1 MTIFSLRSTAGNWLF
16 CNRRWLNPQDCDD
29 WVTLDHNYD
38 KLCLAFPAF
47 ARCSKATF
55 IHVLMD
61 VSISWSD
68 RIKDGV
74 RRTVSPSKLSS
85 APSSPSGARW
95 PEEASCP
102 LDEVE
107 LDSGSSG
114 ADEMEATR
122 WDSRPES
129 RAVSPGFVAS
139 LGVPAST
146 GTGRVWS
153 VSGHGVLKTGRD
165 VPVLNA
171 GEAVDMKLHEHWAC
185 VPTLRIEASELER
198 FGRSKSF

>member
-1 MTIFSLRSTAGNWLF
+1 LLIFPLRSTAGNWLF
-16 CNRRWLNPQDCDD
+16 CNRRWLNPLDREDRQ
-29 WVTLDHNYD
+29 TLDHNYD
-38 KLCLAFPAF
+38 KLCLVFPAF

-85 APSSPSGARW
+85 TPSSPSGARW
-95 PEEASCP
+95 PEVESCP

-114 ADEMEATR
+114 AEEMEAMR
-122 WDSRPES
+122 WDSR
-129 RAVSPGFVAS
+129 ATSPQGMGWS
-139 LGVPAST
+139 EVPSSSAT
-146 GTGRVWS
+146 GAEWSVPGYGALATGR
-153 VSGHGVLKTGRD
+153 G
-165 VPVLNA
+165 VLNA